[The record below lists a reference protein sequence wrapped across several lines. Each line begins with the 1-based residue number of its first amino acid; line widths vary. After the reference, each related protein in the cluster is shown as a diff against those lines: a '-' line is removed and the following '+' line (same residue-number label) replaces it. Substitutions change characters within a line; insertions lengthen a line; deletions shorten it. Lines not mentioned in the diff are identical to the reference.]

1 MRFFVNL
8 VQTINGLLGGFM
20 LQGDFNSQIY
30 LDENPNDLALDF
42 LSLSELLL
50 DSSPDFMT
58 DLTPPLAP
66 TTQPTSVLP
75 LTQVTEDDLK
85 RKANLADSEEN
96 HAKRVKIDPELKKE
110 LRRTK
115 NKSSASKSRANKQS
129 KRDQLETEVNALE
142 VQNHMLSEKVQFL
155 VGYQQALKESLSS
168 TWAIINNN
176 ETLKEQYYKFSMS
189 SKR

>member
-1 MRFFVNL
+1 
-8 VQTINGLLGGFM
+8 M
-20 LQGDFNSQIY
+20 LQSDFNSLNF
-30 LDENPNDLALDF
+30 LDIDDQAFDF
-42 LSLSELLL
+42 LVLSGLSI

-58 DLTPPLAP
+58 DLTPPLVP
-66 TTQPTSVLP
+66 TTQPTPVLP

-85 RKANLADSEEN
+85 RKAKLGDSEEN

-142 VQNHMLSEKVQFL
+142 VQNRMLSEKVQFL

-168 TWAIINNN
+168 TWAMINNN
-176 ETLKEQYYKFSMS
+176 ETLKEQYYQFSLS
-189 SKR
+189 PKR